1 MGDGATTGE
10 KTGSGVGEGDLEECL
25 EALGF
30 DLDRNERDDNLSV
43 GNGGV
48 IFSSA
53 SVGLNLSAGA
63 VIWKGFAVF
72 REFAGSCNLNVPVSP
87 VFLLCLRL
95 DNDMERE
102 KSEGGFLAALLLL
115 LLINPSNTGI
125 VSSCF
130 FVMQQQAGPAAFWS
144 LDSCCRP
151 MT

>member
-1 MGDGATTGE
+1 MGDGARTGE
-10 KTGSGVGEGDLEECL
+10 KAGSDVGEGDLEECL

-30 DLDRNERDDNLSV
+30 DLDRNERDDNLSA

-48 IFSSA
+48 IFSSV
-53 SVGLNLSAGA
+53 SVGPHLSAGA

-95 DNDMERE
+95 DNAVGRE
-102 KSEGGFLAALLLL
+102 ISEWTVGGFLVALLLL

-130 FVMQQQAGPAAFWS
+130 S
-144 LDSCCRP
+144 
-151 MT
+151 